1 MCVCVLGGG
10 GGGGVE
16 CSLDIDLGLQS
27 EWVSFSAEQIGNDM
41 MNNLKLSNV
50 VICGRLSRKGL

>member
-1 MCVCVLGGG
+1 MCVSW